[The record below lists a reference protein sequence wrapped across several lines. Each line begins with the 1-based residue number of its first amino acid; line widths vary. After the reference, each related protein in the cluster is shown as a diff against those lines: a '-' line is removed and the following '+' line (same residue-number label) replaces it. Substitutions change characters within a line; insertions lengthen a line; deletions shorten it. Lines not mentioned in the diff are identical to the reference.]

1 MLNKGGVKI
10 NGGSE
15 AFVKFN
21 KRGAGGLVGFKI
33 DGVFGISRNSLIS
46 VMNENRDINV

>member
-1 MLNKGGVKI
+1 MYIYICTLRCLI
-10 NGGSE
+10 NE